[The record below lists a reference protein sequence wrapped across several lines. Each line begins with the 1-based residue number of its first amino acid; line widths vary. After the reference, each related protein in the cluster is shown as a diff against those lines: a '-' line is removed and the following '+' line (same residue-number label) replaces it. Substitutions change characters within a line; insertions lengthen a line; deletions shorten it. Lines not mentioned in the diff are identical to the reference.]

1 MLGRT
6 AVRVAVEGLTKRR
19 TLIPFVRQAL
29 RAQPAL
35 SVRGSSRRITSMRF
49 RPANTRVINRRDD
62 RFDRHSRC
70 FPLAEGKQRCK
81 IRPPALLIS
90 GHSILEGQFGKGR
103 DRSEII
109 WLQTLHFIY
118 DRILGKPK
126 QDVNVSGG
134 FVHAH
139 VRDPLLLRVAPKTA
153 FRFVITSC
161 AYCSFAYSALATMR
175 MGMARSASF

>member
-6 AVRVAVEGLTKRR
+6 AVQLADEVQTKRIA
-19 TLIPFVRQAL
+19 LIPFVRQAL

-90 GHSILEGQFGKGR
+90 GHSILEVELQGELNVAFPLRTGSHSHPRSTRR
-103 DRSEII
+103 DS
-109 WLQTLHFIY
+109 LTCPTSKL
-118 DRILGKPK
+118 
-126 QDVNVSGG
+126 NM
-134 FVHAH
+134 A
-139 VRDPLLLRVAPKTA
+139 PL
-153 FRFVITSC
+153 
-161 AYCSFAYSALATMR
+161 
-175 MGMARSASF
+175 

>member
-1 MLGRT
+1 
-6 AVRVAVEGLTKRR
+6 
-19 TLIPFVRQAL
+19 
-29 RAQPAL
+29 
-35 SVRGSSRRITSMRF
+35 MRF

-139 VRDPLLLRVAPKTA
+139 VRDPLLFRWPKE
-153 FRFVITSC
+153 
-161 AYCSFAYSALATMR
+161 ALAKLQASTTRFFERLRWSLVYRPRGPPR
-175 MGMARSASF
+175 MACKIK